1 MTNLAGLGTF
11 KKILKCPKCK
21 IKMVIGQAIR
31 SNLEVNTR
39 YLTGKPL
46 INHETLELIDV
57 LKCPTCGHSEQ
68 I

>member
-1 MTNLAGLGTF
+1 MNY
-11 KKILKCPKCK
+11 PKCK

-57 LKCPTCGHSEQ
+57 LKCPKCGYSDNGIE
-68 I
+68 